1 MPISVPQSA
10 RETWGDRVAEDVAQW
25 LDEHFQQ
32 RAVTRDEYR
41 EVLSRLDVIE
51 ERLDQIDG
59 RLGRIETRI
68 DRVED
73 RIDQQSAAFNQRL
86 DALNERLDQQRSEF
100 DQRLDAMHEQM
111 RVMMR
116 WTVGTI
122 ALFGTLITVLIA
134 IAEFAP

>member
-1 MPISVPQSA
+1 MPISIPQSA

-73 RIDQQSAAFNQRL
+73 RIDQQSAEFNQRL
-86 DALNERLDQQRSEF
+86 DQQSAQFNERLDA
-100 DQRLDAMHEQM
+100 LHEQT